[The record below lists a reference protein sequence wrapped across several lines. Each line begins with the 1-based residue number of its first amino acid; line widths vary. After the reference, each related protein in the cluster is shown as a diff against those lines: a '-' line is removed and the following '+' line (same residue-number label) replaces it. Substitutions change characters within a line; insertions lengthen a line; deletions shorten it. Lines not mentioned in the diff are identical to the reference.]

1 MSSVSNH
8 GPITADADQ
17 GSLPFGGPPAPARA
31 PLPRPERLNRNALTV
46 AAVVMGT
53 LVLAAVVFV
62 QPTRPSGDPHAR
74 AGQAAQPA
82 QSTFLDQ
89 PPINPSSSMSNGGS
103 SAQFGDTALHAPSAG
118 PSSSQGATS
127 GMAPISPEP
136 YANPYVA
143 TSTAAA
149 NPAIDSRVD
158 AYHAALTAPVV
169 STAQPL
175 PVIQANGGSL
185 DATSRAGADGELG
198 QRDVSGTAPSGA
210 GMNAGE
216 ASYGLDA
223 TLPQARETVPST
235 ASNGSPTAFRTS
247 VQAAPGPYAIQAGTV
262 IPAVLVTGINS
273 DLPGQ
278 VLAQVSRDVYDSRS
292 LRALLI
298 PKGAKLLGKYTDQ
311 VGIGQNR
318 LLVAWSRV
326 LLPDGRSI
334 TLPGLE
340 TKDRTGAGGLHDQV
354 DRHGRQAFGTA
365 ALLSLIGAGV
375 QLSQPNGG
383 YGALGSYPTPG
394 QVAAG
399 AVGQQLADVAT
410 QMLRRDLNVQPTIR
424 IRQGMPFNVFIAT
437 DLVFAEPYVPGP

>member
-1 MSSVSNH
+1 MSGVSKH
-8 GPITADADQ
+8 GPSSPDSEQ
-17 GSLPFGGPPAPARA
+17 GSLPLSGPLAPARP
-31 PLPRPERLNRNALTV
+31 PLPKPERLNRNALTV

-62 QPTRPSGDPHAR
+62 QPTRPNGDPHAR

-89 PPINPSSSMSNGGS
+89 PPISPSSSMSNGGTA
-103 SAQFGDTALHAPSAG
+103 AQFGDTALRATNGG
-118 PSSSQGATS
+118 PSSSQSATS
-127 GMAPISPEP
+127 GMAPISPDP

-143 TSTAAA
+143 TSTVVAT
-149 NPAIDSRVD
+149 PAIDSRVD
-158 AYHAALTAPVV
+158 AYHAALTASVV
-169 STAQPL
+169 STSQRV

-185 DATSRAGADGELG
+185 DATTSAGAYGELEQG
-198 QRDVSGTAPSGA
+198 EVSGVAPNRA

-216 ASYGLDA
+216 EGRGLDA
-223 TLPQARETVPST
+223 ALQPGRETVPAT

-247 VQAAPGPYAIQAGTV
+247 VQAAPGPFAIQAGTV
-262 IPAVLVTGINS
+262 IPAVLVTEINS

-298 PKGAKLLGKYTDQ
+298 PRGAKLLGKYTDQ
-311 VGIGQNR
+311 VGVGQNR

-383 YGALGSYPTPG
+383 YSALGSYPTPG

-437 DLVFAEPYVPGP
+437 DLVFSEPYVPGP